1 MEDLGEGKEYDQ
13 SRLHE
18 IFKVQIKVLVKNV

>member
-13 SRLHE
+13 SRLQE
-18 IFKVQIKVLVKNV
+18 IFEAQIKVLVKNV